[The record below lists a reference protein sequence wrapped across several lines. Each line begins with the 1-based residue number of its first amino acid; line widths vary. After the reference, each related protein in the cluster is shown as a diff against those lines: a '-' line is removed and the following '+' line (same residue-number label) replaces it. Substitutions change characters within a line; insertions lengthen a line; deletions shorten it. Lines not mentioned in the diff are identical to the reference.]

1 MTNLVI
7 AMDGPSG
14 SGKSSTSK
22 GVAEKLGLDYL
33 DTGSMYR
40 AFTLYG
46 LENNVEADD
55 EKQVQEAI
63 EKIVL
68 ELITDPKDFRVRLNG
83 KDVTAK
89 LHSPDISGS
98 VSKYARIQPIRDFLT
113 AQMQETIKNSGRIV
127 VEGRDITT
135 VVAPDAQLRVLLV
148 ADPQKRVARRAAQVA
163 EAADLETV
171 TEQVIGRD
179 EADSKVNEF
188 IKPAPGVELLDNS
201 DLSLQEVIEKVISLV
216 PGDLL

>member
-89 LHSPDISGS
+89 LHSPIFRG
-98 VSKYARIQPIRDFLT
+98 QF
-113 AQMQETIKNSGRIV
+113 QNM
-127 VEGRDITT
+127 
-135 VVAPDAQLRVLLV
+135 
-148 ADPQKRVARRAAQVA
+148 
-163 EAADLETV
+163 
-171 TEQVIGRD
+171 
-179 EADSKVNEF
+179 
-188 IKPAPGVELLDNS
+188 PASSPFATF
-201 DLSLQEVIEKVISLV
+201 
-216 PGDLL
+216 

>member
-1 MTNLVI
+1 MNNLVI

-113 AQMQETIKNSGRIV
+113 AQMRETIKNSGRIV

-135 VVAPDAQLRVLLV
+135 VVAPDAQLRVPVSYTHLTL
-148 ADPQKRVARRAAQVA
+148 P
-163 EAADLETV
+163 T
-171 TEQVIGRD
+171 
-179 EADSKVNEF
+179 
-188 IKPAPGVELLDNS
+188 S
-201 DLSLQEVIEKVISLV
+201 DLV
-216 PGDLL
+216 